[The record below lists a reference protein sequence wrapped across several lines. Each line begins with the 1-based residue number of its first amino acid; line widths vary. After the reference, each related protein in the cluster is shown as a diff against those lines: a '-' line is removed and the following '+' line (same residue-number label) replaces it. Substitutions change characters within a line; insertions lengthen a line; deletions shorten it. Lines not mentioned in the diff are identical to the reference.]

1 MAAINFLSFTCL
13 GVADFGSGGSSTGA
27 TFASILSEMTTNVRK
42 PSTNDMPTT
51 MRYSPSMSDVDIS
64 AVINNLPLTNADV
77 VDPPYR

>member
-42 PSTNDMPTT
+42 PSTNDMPTSIK
-51 MRYSPSMSDVDIS
+51 YSPSISDVDIS
-64 AVINNLPLTNADV
+64 VVINTLPLMNVDV
-77 VDPPYR
+77 SGPPYR